1 MILIHLMTAS
11 EKPASRK
18 DDENEKSHAAD
29 ERSSAPP
36 DLGPDFQR
44 ASWLQSHKSIARYI
58 WNNHSLQILIIIV
71 AAAFLLIGIV
81 TWSELQIPSGI
92 FSAPGANASSAA
104 SPKAASPETLAEWLT
119 NLQSFMGI
127 ATLLVAILVWYG
139 EMCSNWEAS
148 LPKKMSVFFFYAG
161 RPVIV
166 CRYVWLADASDL
178 RAWGQQVAKQAAY
191 NIQQLGFGPD
201 VKAADPVL
209 EIEPNGEMFRH
220 YAVCFQLT
228 EYPKTLENDLKQGN
242 CRYQNFAAR
251 DKGVHSVPVEQV
263 EELSVARAWN
273 SL

>member
-1 MILIHLMTAS
+1 
-11 EKPASRK
+11 
-18 DDENEKSHAAD
+18 
-29 ERSSAPP
+29 
-36 DLGPDFQR
+36 
-44 ASWLQSHKSIARYI
+44 
-58 WNNHSLQILIIIV
+58 
-71 AAAFLLIGIV
+71 
-81 TWSELQIPSGI
+81 
-92 FSAPGANASSAA
+92 
-104 SPKAASPETLAEWLT
+104 
-119 NLQSFMGI
+119 MGI

-209 EIEPNGEMFRH
+209 EIEPNGDMFRH
-220 YAVCFQLT
+220 YSVCFQLT
-228 EYPKTLENDLKQGN
+228 EYPSTLDNDSERGN
-242 CRYQNFAAR
+242 CRYQNFAGE

-263 EELSVARAWN
+263 EGLNAARAWN
-273 SL
+273 RICRY